1 MSVVDAGSR
10 IDALVA
16 LGASAPLVRLA
27 SGDCVHPLLRGAC
40 LGPPF
45 HSYHGASAPQ
55 GAPLAPLWDDGDQVY
70 ALRGT
75 ATGREF
81 IRFSIEAPQSVDVL
95 ALTEQG
101 FWAHR
106 FDFLYET
113 DAPLDDLR
121 AAAGAVQFR
130 HVEAYLAAREAFED
144 PPGHVPTHR
153 DWLTRTIASIDRRA
167 RLNI

>member
-1 MSVVDAGSR
+1 M
-10 IDALVA
+10 
-16 LGASAPLVRLA
+16 
-27 SGDCVHPLLRGAC
+27 
-40 LGPPF
+40 
-45 HSYHGASAPQ
+45 
-55 GAPLAPLWDDGDQVY
+55 
-70 ALRGT
+70 
-75 ATGREF
+75 
-81 IRFSIEAPQSVDVL
+81 L

-167 RLNI
+167 LAP